1 MKVAKIGE
9 ASRKK
14 DELNSSYINSTKEA
28 LETKME
34 TVVEKREALI
44 SDKKEKL
51 KVSAYRDEGCKHL
64 MEINLLPR
72 ALPRTNCRRLRR
84 RGRRWRSSGTR
95 SARRLRR
102 SCGWPRRT
110 ATRISRRSWTG

>member
-14 DELNSSYINSTKEA
+14 DEFNSSFINQTKEQ
-28 LETKME
+28 LESKME

-51 KVSAYRDEGCKHL
+51 KV
-64 MEINLLPR
+64 
-72 ALPRTNCRRLRR
+72 RRNKFLFF
-84 RGRRWRSSGTR
+84 SFLSVC
-95 SARRLRR
+95 S
-102 SCGWPRRT
+102 
-110 ATRISRRSWTG
+110 TGA